1 MKGGIF
7 VNIDYFSLPKY
18 GEIPDIGLYLEQTVT
33 YINEIY
39 APLEIS
45 ITSSMLSNYV
55 KKGYIEHPINKKY
68 YAPQIAY
75 LLFFLPVKQTF
86 MTEDIYELFT
96 LQRRTYPLETAYN
109 YFASQFQGMLQY
121 LFGLC
126 SEPPADTEGELSF
139 AKRTMQSVITALA
152 HVIYLR
158 FCFKKI
164 PEESGKYEADVN

>member
-1 MKGGIF
+1 MD
-7 VNIDYFSLPKY
+7 IDSFALPKY
-18 GEIPDIGLYLEQTVT
+18 EEIPDIGLYLEQTVN
-33 YINEIY
+33 YINQVY
-39 APLEIS
+39 APLKIS

-86 MTEDIYELFT
+86 MTENIYELFT

-109 YFASQFQGMLQY
+109 YFASQLEGILQY
-121 LFGLC
+121 LFGIC
-126 SEPPADTEGELSF
+126 SEPPADTDGELSF
-139 AKRTMQSVITALA
+139 AKRTMQSVITAMA

-158 FCFKKI
+158 FCFKQI
-164 PEESGKYEADVN
+164 PEESGEYEADVN